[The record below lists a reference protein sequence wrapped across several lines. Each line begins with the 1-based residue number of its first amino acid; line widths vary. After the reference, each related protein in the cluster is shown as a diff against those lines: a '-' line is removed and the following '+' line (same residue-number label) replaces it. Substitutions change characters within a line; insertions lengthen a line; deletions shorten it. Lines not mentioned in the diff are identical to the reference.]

1 MLNEIQHLHLFSDHY
16 DFAVRYVRGC
26 SPEQEKQSI
35 ALFPSSREGEDYSA
49 PNDQP
54 VHQEGQEET
63 DQCECKPLA
72 WRSLNLRYTYSMSLN
87 ISLMFG

>member
-72 WRSLNLRYTYSMSLN
+72 
-87 ISLMFG
+87 